1 MNIKNTVIILFV
13 AVFAIAAGS
22 YFSMMRKQEA
32 KQEAIEAARA
42 KFLNVQGNVLDPA
55 RKISVPHLQ
64 QHDGKPF
71 TGENLQQQWSLLF
84 FGFTHCSEICP
95 ATMSLLA
102 QAKKMAA
109 AQNVEFP
116 KVYLVSI
123 DQDRDNLESLA
134 KFVGGFDEEFTG
146 ITGDPKLI
154 KALSLQMSVIYM
166 PAQPEQAKAGQEGS
180 GDKGE
185 EKGDDKGYQIDH
197 SAALLLLNPQG
208 SLVAFLNPPHTAEKI
223 LKDTRLIIDSA
234 K

>member
-1 MNIKNTVIILFV
+1 MNIKNTVIILLV

-22 YFSMMRKQEA
+22 YFSMLRKQEA
-32 KQEAIEAARA
+32 KEEAIEAARA

-64 QHDGKPF
+64 QHDGAPF
-71 TGENLQQQWSLLF
+71 TGENLQQQWSILF

-166 PAQPEQAKAGQEGS
+166 PAQPEQAKAGQEES

-208 SLVAFLNPPHTAEKI
+208 SLVAFLNPPHSAEKI

>member
-1 MNIKNTVIILFV
+1 
-13 AVFAIAAGS
+13 
-22 YFSMMRKQEA
+22 
-32 KQEAIEAARA
+32 
-42 KFLNVQGNVLDPA
+42 
-55 RKISVPHLQ
+55 
-64 QHDGKPF
+64 
-71 TGENLQQQWSLLF
+71 
-84 FGFTHCSEICP
+84 
-95 ATMSLLA
+95 MSLLA

-123 DQDRDNLESLA
+123 DQERDNLESLG
-134 KFVGGFDEEFTG
+134 KFVSGFDEEFTG

-166 PAQPEQAKAGQEGS
+166 RAQPEQDKAGH
-180 GDKGE
+180 E
-185 EKGDDKGYQIDH
+185 EGDDKGYQIDH